1 MTMSSVSDFPNA
13 YVLVQPIGGVKPWP
27 LFQQETDPKKRI
39 PIVPASLREVIIDSE
54 DLIL

>member
-1 MTMSSVSDFPNA
+1 MSSVSDFPNA
-13 YVLVQPIGGVKPWP
+13 YELVQPIGGVKPWP
-27 LFQQETDPKKRI
+27 LFQQETEPKKRI